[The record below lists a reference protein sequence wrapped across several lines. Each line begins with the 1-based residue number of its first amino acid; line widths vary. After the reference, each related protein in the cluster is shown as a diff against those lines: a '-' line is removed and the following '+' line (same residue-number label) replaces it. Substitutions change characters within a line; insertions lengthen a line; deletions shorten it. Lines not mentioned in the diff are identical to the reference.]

1 MRIKKIKFEQ
11 PKMQH
16 FQLSGDRCNRHVA
29 APLHLLSLQHVELG
43 KGERDDRLLVAGQ
56 LLPGHDLAKSRFG

>member
-1 MRIKKIKFEQ
+1 
-11 PKMQH
+11 MQH